1 MRAGVLDDAPCMPC
15 QLGGAV
21 QTVTDER
28 PSQMKEIEEFTK
40 MLEMEKEDKA

>member
-1 MRAGVLDDAPCMPC
+1 MPC

-21 QTVTDER
+21 QTITDEK
-28 PSQMKEIEEFTK
+28 PSHTKEIEEFTK

>member
-1 MRAGVLDDAPCMPC
+1 MPC

>member
-1 MRAGVLDDAPCMPC
+1 MLDDAPCMPC
-15 QLGGAV
+15 LGGAV

-28 PSQMKEIEEFTK
+28 PSHTKEIEEFTK